1 LVISRW
7 SLVRSLVFD
16 LSLVFGLSLVIG
28 PSFLAGQSLLAGR
41 PRTNDQRPTTRDD
54 SSPQEADR
62 LSDRLLVDVSA
73 TEPWTDTGLVVA
85 AGDRIQ
91 IRAWGTVKFDG
102 GREGATATPRGV
114 PGPAGG
120 CSFVATD
127 PKVPGYSL
135 IANIAPSLTL
145 DGHAVFVGTQWTGTL
160 PIAGTSATRGRLFLG
175 FNDKAVMC
183 DRSGYDSWGFRND
196 NNGVFVVD
204 VSVSRGR

>member
-1 LVISRW
+1 MTTERTFGVMAAVALIVIGGALAQADGDR
-7 SLVRSLVFD
+7 LIVRSLIGAPAAGY
-16 LSLVFGLSLVIG
+16 LPFG
-28 PSFLAGQSLLAGR
+28 
-41 PRTNDQRPTTRDD
+41 
-54 SSPQEADR
+54 QETR
-62 LSDRLLVDVSA
+62 LSDRLLVDVAS

-102 GREGATATPRGV
+102 GRDGATVTPRGV

-120 CSFVATD
+120 CAFVAPD

-135 IANIAPSLTL
+135 IANIAPGVTL

-160 PIAGTSATRGRLFLG
+160 PIAGTSATRGKLLLG

-196 NNGVFVVD
+196 NAGVFVVD
-204 VSVSRGR
+204 ISVSRGR